1 MNAFRTPAA
10 LSAALLLA
18 ACAPL
23 ALDRDREAVTA
34 VALAQAGNA
43 PAWLATDDDRARARA
58 EADRLLHAPLQADG
72 AVRLA
77 LAHDPALQALLF
89 EAASASA
96 DATKSARLPNPVF
109 TFERLV
115 RGSGAGAETEI
126 NRMLAFSLFDV
137 VAWPA
142 RRDAALTRQEAQ
154 RLRLAAD
161 VLRAASSAREAW
173 VRAVAARQAL
183 DYALQVR
190 EAAHAGTELARRM
203 EAAGNFSR
211 WQRAKQQ
218 AFDADALA
226 QATRAA
232 REAMATREALVRA
245 LGLDAD
251 QAARLKL
258 PDRLPDL
265 PAKAPAEATALR
277 AALDERLDV
286 RAARFDLETR
296 GRLQGLSRISSYVDG
311 LRLGVERNSA
321 TGSDSQRGYQV
332 EWPLPIFDW
341 GDAQRA
347 SDQAAYTASLHR
359 AAAIGVAAAS
369 ETREA
374 HAAYRSA
381 HELARH
387 YRDIVVPLRREIADE
402 TLLRYNGMLVS
413 VFELLADAREQ
424 SASVSLAIEAE
435 RDFWLADANL
445 RAAQSGAKSRRTQE
459 LP

>member
-1 MNAFRTPAA
+1 MNAFRTSAA
-10 LSAALLLA
+10 FFAALLLA

-34 VALAQAGNA
+34 VAQAQAGTK
-43 PAWLATDDDRARARA
+43 PAWLATGDDRARARA
-58 EADRLLHAPLQADG
+58 EADRLLEAPLLADG

-89 EAASASA
+89 EAQGASA

-126 NRMLAFSLFDV
+126 NRMLAFSLFEV

-161 VLRAASSAREAW
+161 VLRAASNAREAW

-183 DYALQVR
+183 DYALQAR
-190 EAAHAGTELARRM
+190 DAAQAGTELARRM

-258 PDRLPDL
+258 PERLPDL
-265 PAKAPAEATALR
+265 PVQAPAEAAALR
-277 AALDERLDV
+277 TALDERLDV

-296 GRLQGLSRISSYVDG
+296 ARLQGLSRISSYVDG

-321 TGSDSQRGYQV
+321 TGSESQRGWQV
-332 EWPLPIFDW
+332 ELPLPIFDW

-359 AAAIGVAAAS
+359 AAATGVVAAS

-374 HAAYRSA
+374 YAAYRSA

-387 YRDIVVPLRREIADE
+387 YRDVVVPLRKEVADE

-424 SASVSLAIEAE
+424 SASVALAIEAE

-445 RAAQSGAKSRRTQE
+445 RAAQSGAKSRRIQE